1 MKKEYRSLVILAF
14 GLFLFATSCS
24 LEETPVSEATPDVI
38 YKTATGIEN
47 GVNGTYSILRNIYG
61 SQTGFTLTTFGT
73 DLFRHGKDG
82 GYKAMDMYTSEL
94 NSSMGYLDNLWTD
107 CYLGINA
114 ANTVLDRIDAVAD
127 LSESKKTAFKAEV
140 RFLRAHYYYWLTLQF
155 GDVVLKQSE
164 TKGVETD
171 GVRTSKETIWEF
183 MKEDTEFAVNNLG
196 WTSSELGRVTKGA
209 ALHQLVKINL
219 LMKEYEAAE
228 KNGIE
233 LIEQGP
239 YQLLNTYADVFDY
252 NNQVNSEI
260 IFAVQYGTDPLSNG
274 SGNQGHLFFTPA
286 YDQYPG
292 LSRDLTQGGRPY
304 TRFRPTDFFVNLFDE
319 NDTRFDVTFRYTWTY
334 NNAESIPDGMA
345 VGDTVV
351 WAADDGSFSKIA
363 PNTDKMH
370 WGVKKHDDP
379 TRASFQDAA
388 GFRDFFVSRLSDT
401 YLLVSE
407 ALLYQGKQGE
417 AVKYINMVRDRAAK
431 PNTQLPFITASDVT
445 LDFIL
450 DERAREL
457 GGEAMRWMDLVRTG
471 KLEERVKA
479 YNPNGSKS
487 IKNYHSLRP
496 IPQSQ
501 IDLSDVEFPQNPGY

>member
-1 MKKEYRSLVILAF
+1 MKKEYKSLVLLTF
-14 GLFLFATSCS
+14 GLFLFTTSCS
-24 LEETPVSEATPDVI
+24 LEEEPISEATPDVI
-38 YKTATGIEN
+38 YKSVTGIEN
-47 GVNGTYSILRNIYG
+47 GVNGTYSILRDIYG

-94 NSSMGYLDNLWTD
+94 NSSMSYINNMWTD

-127 LSESKKTAFKAEV
+127 LSEAKKTAFKAEV

-155 GDVVLKQSE
+155 GDVVLKQAE

-183 MKEDTEFAVNNLG
+183 MKVDTEFAVSNLD
-196 WTSSELGRVTKGA
+196 WTSSEIGRVTKGA

-219 LMKEYEAAE
+219 LMKDYSAAE
-228 KNGIE
+228 KNGLE
-233 LIEQGP
+233 LIQQGP
-239 YQLLNTYADVFDY
+239 YQLQNTYAEVFDY

-260 IFAVQYGTDPLSNG
+260 IFSVQYGTDPLSNG
-274 SGNQGHLFFTPA
+274 DGNQGHLFFTPA

-292 LSRDLTQGGRPY
+292 LSRDVTQGGRPF
-304 TRFRPTDFFVNLFDE
+304 TRFRPTDFFRNLFDE
-319 NDTRFDVTFRYTWTY
+319 NDARFDETFRYTWTY
-334 NNAESIPDGMA
+334 NNAESIPDGMSI
-345 VGDTVV
+345 GDTVV
-351 WAADDGSFSKIA
+351 WEAEDGTFSKIA
-363 PNTDKMH
+363 PNIDKMH
-370 WGVKKHDDP
+370 WGMKKHDDP
-379 TRASFQDAA
+379 TRASFQDQA

-401 YLLVSE
+401 YLLVAE
-407 ALLYQGKQGE
+407 ALFFQGKQAE
-417 AVKYINMVRDRAAK
+417 AAIYINTIRNRAAK
-431 PNTQLPFITASDVT
+431 PNTQLTAITASDVT

-457 GGEAMRWMDLVRTG
+457 GGEAMRWMDLTRTG
-471 KLEERVKA
+471 KLEERVKT
-479 YNPNGSKS
+479 YNPNGSNN
-487 IKNYHSLRP
+487 IKNYHVLRP
-496 IPQSQ
+496 IPQAQ